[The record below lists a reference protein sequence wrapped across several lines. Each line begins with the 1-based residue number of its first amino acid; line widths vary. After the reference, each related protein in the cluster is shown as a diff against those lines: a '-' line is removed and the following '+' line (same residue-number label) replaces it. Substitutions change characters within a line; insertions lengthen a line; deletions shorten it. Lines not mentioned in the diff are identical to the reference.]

1 MLERLTPG
9 AVTLAALRR
18 IHEGA
23 GVTLAE
29 GWRKAVEASAETVS
43 AMIRRGDTAYGVNT
57 GFGKLAQTRIAP
69 SDVRALQLNLSLI
82 HI

>member
-9 AVTLAALRR
+9 AVTLAALRH

-57 GFGKLAQTRIAP
+57 GFGKLAQTRIAHGLDLP
-69 SDVRALQLNLSLI
+69 MLDA
-82 HI
+82 